1 MNLPNHVVLIPDG
14 NRRWAKQK
22 GLASFLGHRKGA
34 RAAEK
39 ILETALDLKIPCL
52 TIWGCSV
59 DNVVKRPK
67 REVDFLMKIFA
78 KQFKKLAKN
87 ERVHKNKIKINAF
100 GLWEKYFPKRTK
112 EAVGKALAVTKN
124 YGGYKMNFML
134 AYSGVEEM
142 TTAINRIAELKVKS
156 SLPTGDLPKGEKFK
170 IDGDAIKSNL
180 WTKDLPPVDL
190 AIRTGGEPHW
200 SDGFMMWDIA
210 NAQFYFT
217 ETLWPDF
224 SPQEFKKAISTFQNT
239 ERRLGK

>member
-34 RAAEK
+34 ETAEK

-67 REVDFLMKIFA
+67 KEINFLMKIFA

-100 GLWEKYFPKRTK
+100 GLWEKYFTQRTK
-112 EAVGKALAVTKN
+112 EAVSKALAVTKN
-124 YGGYKMNFML
+124 YGNYKMNFML

-142 TTAINRIAELKVKS
+142 TTAIKKIAELKVKS
-156 SLPTGDLPKGEKFK
+156 SKLKVDEKL
-170 IDGDAIKSNL
+170 IKNNL
-180 WTKDLPPVDL
+180 WAKNLPAVDL

-224 SPQEFKKAISTFQNT
+224 SPQEFKKAISNYQRT